1 MSTSSDV
8 VVFIHRP
15 SILCVMKILQAF
27 KFVLKTSIAQEAK
40 LRKFVGDVR
49 YVWNKAL
56 TLQQEMY
63 SQGKK
68 KLNYADLCKKLTEWR
83 HTDDTKWLAQSH
95 SQVLQQTLKDLERAY
110 KNFFEKRAAFP
121 QFKKLGQHDSIR
133 YPQGFKIDANNSR
146 VYLPKLGWI
155 KYRKSREI
163 KGLPKNITVTRSTG
177 RWYISIQTE
186 DEIDKPQ
193 HSSTSMVGIDL
204 GVARFATLSDG
215 TVFEPI
221 NSFKHHQHQ
230 LARYQRAMSH
240 KVKFSS
246 NWKKCKGKVQRLH
259 TRIAN
264 IRRDYLHKTTTTIS
278 KNHAMICIED
288 LQVRNMTKTATGT
301 VANPGKNVSA
311 KSGLN
316 RVILDQGWSEFRRQL
331 LYKQAW
337 RGGDVLLVSP
347 KNTSRTCLRCH
358 YVSKQNRKTQS
369 QFLCVNCS
377 YSENADLVGAINVLR
392 AGHAQ
397 LACGE
402 LALLGHSVKQELTN
416 LAGKTA

>member
-1 MSTSSDV
+1 
-8 VVFIHRP
+8 
-15 SILCVMKILQAF
+15 MKILQAF
-27 KFVLKTSIAQEAK
+27 KFVLKTSRSQEAC

-56 TLQQEMY
+56 TLQQEIY
-63 SQGKK
+63 HQSKK
-68 KLNYADLCKKLTEWR
+68 KLNYTELCKKLTEWR
-83 HTDDTKWLAQSH
+83 HSDDTKWLAQSH

-110 KNFFEKRAAFP
+110 KNFFENRAAFP
-121 QFKKLGQHDSIR
+121 KFKKLGKHDSIR
-133 YPQGFKIDANNSR
+133 YPQGFKIDADNGR
-146 VYLPKLGWI
+146 VYLPKLGWVS
-155 KYRKSREI
+155 YRKSREI
-163 KGLPKNITVTRSTG
+163 KGLPKNITVSRSGG
-177 RWYISIQTE
+177 RWYVSIQTE
-186 DEIDKPQ
+186 VAIDKPQ
-193 HSSTSMVGIDL
+193 HSSVSMVGIDL

-215 TVFEPI
+215 TVFESI

-246 NWKKCKGKVQRLH
+246 NWKKSKEKIQRLH
-259 TRIAN
+259 ARIAN

-288 LQVRNMTKTATGT
+288 LQVRNMTKIVAGT

-316 RVILDQGWSEFRRQL
+316 RVILDQGWFEFRRQL
-331 LYKQAW
+331 SYKQAW

-347 KNTSRTCLRCH
+347 KNTSRTCLHCH
-358 YVSKQNRKTQS
+358 YVSKENRKTQS
-369 QFLCVNCS
+369 QFVCVNCG
-377 YSENADLVGAINVLR
+377 YNENADLVGAINILR

-402 LALLGHSVKQELTN
+402 LVLLGRSMKQEPTS
-416 LAGKTA
+416 LAVKTA